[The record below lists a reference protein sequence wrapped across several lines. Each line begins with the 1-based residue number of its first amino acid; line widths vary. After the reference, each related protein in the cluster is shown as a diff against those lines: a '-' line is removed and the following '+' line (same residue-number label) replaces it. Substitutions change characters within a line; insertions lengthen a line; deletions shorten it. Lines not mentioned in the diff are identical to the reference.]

1 MTEKKKKEKKAET
14 HICHVCEEVIYP
26 EDEQEYVETRRN
38 TKMWF
43 HRNCIMAVIRSI
55 RGGTAGLNEEDR
67 LQIARL
73 LIKAGYS
80 VRIGYQVIPGN
91 AKGKKE
97 YVIEYWEEE

>member
-1 MTEKKKKEKKAET
+1 MKWILWSLICWESRKES
-14 HICHVCEEVIYP
+14 
-26 EDEQEYVETRRN
+26 
-38 TKMWF
+38 KMAA
-43 HRNCIMAVIRSI
+43 IKSV

>member
-1 MTEKKKKEKKAET
+1 
-14 HICHVCEEVIYP
+14 
-26 EDEQEYVETRRN
+26 
-38 TKMWF
+38 
-43 HRNCIMAVIRSI
+43 MAVIRSI
-55 RGGTAGLNEEDR
+55 RGGTAGLNEENR

-80 VRIGYQVIPGN
+80 VIPGN

>member
-1 MTEKKKKEKKAET
+1 MRDEYKNK
-14 HICHVCEEVIYP
+14 VCLLY
-26 EDEQEYVETRRN
+26 T
-38 TKMWF
+38 
-43 HRNCIMAVIRSI
+43 S
-55 RGGTAGLNEEDR
+55 NEEDR